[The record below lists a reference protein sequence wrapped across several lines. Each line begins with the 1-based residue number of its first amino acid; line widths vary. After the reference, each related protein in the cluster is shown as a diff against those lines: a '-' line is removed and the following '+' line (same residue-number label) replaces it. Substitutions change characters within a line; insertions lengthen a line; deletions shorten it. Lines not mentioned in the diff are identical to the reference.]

1 MSRPHF
7 GCRASFDGG
16 GLRGGDWTLRPH
28 GYELHGMTDVPG
40 VALSGTIHVAA
51 GTTGTLTITAHLR
64 VHGRLTG
71 KLTLHGLTLNGRVGG
86 TLVHTRLAAL

>member
-1 MSRPHF
+1 
-7 GCRASFDGG
+7 
-16 GLRGGDWTLRPH
+16 
-28 GYELHGMTDVPG
+28 MTDVPG